1 MCTDEVDAKCFQCM
15 TTAMKINLGLKHSLL
30 SQVSNSICLHSTRIY
45 APFQPDKNLILGN
58 KALQIEFKGEK
69 KKAAFPNYFQSPTTR
84 GFNSGNTES
93 CHHKSRADIRPLN
106 TVALADSYTKI
117 NTNSARFCYEN
128 KAMKFPHAH
137 LPKGRNSDQ
146 LCWRGFLKSF

>member
-1 MCTDEVDAKCFQCM
+1 M

-69 KKAAFPNYFQSPTTR
+69 KKSSISQLFP
-84 GFNSGNTES
+84 E
-93 CHHKSRADIRPLN
+93 
-106 TVALADSYTKI
+106 
-117 NTNSARFCYEN
+117 
-128 KAMKFPHAH
+128 PH
-137 LPKGRNSDQ
+137 N
-146 LCWRGFLKSF
+146 